1 MMRKLTLYVAAAVLC
16 ASSAAWAAEPA
27 APSTASA
34 KQESKRTVISL
45 DGTWQI
51 AEGKMDQA
59 PANFDRTRAGAG
71 PGVAGHAAF

>member
-1 MMRKLTLYVAAAVLC
+1 MRKLTLHFAAVVLC
-16 ASSAAWAAEPA
+16 ASAAAWAAEPA
-27 APSTASA
+27 GSPTASGKKEA
-34 KQESKRTVISL
+34 KRIVISL

-59 PANFDRTRAGAG
+59 PADFRPHRAGAG